1 MITEHRAGSAS
12 ARTLARAC
20 RSSAFSRLAGAPASL
35 CRSRLASAARA
46 CALASAAAA
55 CRSSSCAAAS
65 RCSAR
70 SVTRASS
77 PVCAR
82 TQHRHRVAMSSGSRD
97 PQTEAREPGV
107 GADPQRQRHR
117 EREREREREKESGG
131 GGGGGK
137 AVAGVVCVAGR
148 ALGARGWQ
156 AAAPRGLHRLL
167 VPASAAPRAA
177 ARRARGCGPRG
188 PWLSAIAA
196 HPQARRRGQRAAMGT
211 ASVADHQPT
220 HGPQQ
225 QCARASWAG
234 TPGGRSAK
242 QVSQAAILIEAPWS
256 ACGGSCQWGRRPRRL
271 NVRTARLGGRECLL
285 LPRLHP
291 CHLRQRRSVGHQGDR
306 RRGGGV
312 RACLCAV
319 EGWKGGQPANH
330 TRPEQHSKH
339 AHLVHG
345 LLPAIGTCGVP
356 CRNR

>member
-156 AAAPRGLHRLL
+156 AAAPPVVCTGCSYLRLQRLAQQRVELAVADLEVRGCPPSPPTHKHADGVS
-167 VPASAAPRAA
+167 VPQWGRHLWQITSQRMAHNNNALGRAGR
-177 ARRARGCGPRG
+177 ARRA
-188 PWLSAIAA
+188 A
-196 HPQARRRGQRAAMGT
+196 
-211 ASVADHQPT
+211 
-220 HGPQQ
+220 
-225 QCARASWAG
+225 
-234 TPGGRSAK
+234 
-242 QVSQAAILIEAPWS
+242 
-256 ACGGSCQWGRRPRRL
+256 
-271 NVRTARLGGRECLL
+271 
-285 LPRLHP
+285 
-291 CHLRQRRSVGHQGDR
+291 
-306 RRGGGV
+306 
-312 RACLCAV
+312 
-319 EGWKGGQPANH
+319 GQPS
-330 TRPEQHSKH
+330 R
-339 AHLVHG
+339 
-345 LLPAIGTCGVP
+345 
-356 CRNR
+356 